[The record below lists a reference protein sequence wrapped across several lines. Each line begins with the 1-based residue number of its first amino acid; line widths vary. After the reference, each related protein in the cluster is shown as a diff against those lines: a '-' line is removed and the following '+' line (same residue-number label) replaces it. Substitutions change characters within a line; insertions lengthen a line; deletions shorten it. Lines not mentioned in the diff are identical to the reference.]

1 MQKTTFALK
10 EWQVA
15 VQALE
20 QGETILLLRKGGIR
34 ETEGKFSVQ
43 HETVLLYPTYEHQQP
58 ELLKPN
64 YAAQVQ
70 PVESG
75 WHPNEVRIGSWAK
88 ITEIIQ
94 ITQPD
99 AIARLLPFHIWNL
112 NCITERLKWK
122 PNQPVHGLLLRTY
135 KLPEPQIIPYI
146 ESYGGCKS
154 WIELEAAIALADC
167 HPALSEAEYQQQVEM
182 IHAGLVDSVFKEVT
196 LKPQI

>member
-1 MQKTTFALK
+1 MQETTFALK

-15 VQALE
+15 VNALE

-34 ETEGKFSVQ
+34 EAEGRFSVQ

-75 WHPNEVRIGSWAK
+75 WHPHEVRIGSWAK
-88 ITEIIQ
+88 ITDIIQ
-94 ITQPD
+94 ITQAD

-112 NCITERLKWK
+112 QCVTDRLKWK
-122 PNQPVHGLLLRTY
+122 PNQPVQGLLLRTY
-135 KLPEPQIIPYI
+135 KLPEPQVVPYV
-146 ESYGGCKS
+146 EAYGGCKS
-154 WIELEAAIALADC
+154 WIELQTAIALDDR
-167 HPALSEAEYQQQVEM
+167 HPAFNDAEYQQQVKA
-182 IHAGLVDSVFKEVT
+182 IYVGLRGAGR
-196 LKPQI
+196 

>member
-1 MQKTTFALK
+1 MQETTHTLK

-15 VQALE
+15 VKALE

-34 ETEGKFSVQ
+34 ETGGKFSVQ

-58 ELLKPN
+58 DLLKPD

-75 WHPNEVRIGSWAK
+75 WHPHQVRIGSWAK
-88 ITEIIQ
+88 ITEMIQ
-94 ITQPD
+94 ITQAD

-112 NCITERLKWK
+112 RCITERLNWK
-122 PNQPVHGLLLRTY
+122 PSQPIHGLLLRVY
-135 KLPEPQIIPYI
+135 KLPKPRTIPYI

-154 WIELEAAIALADC
+154 WIEIQTAIALDEGN
-167 HPALSEAEYQQQVEM
+167 PVLDEATYQQQAAM
-182 IHAGLVDSVFKEVT
+182 IRGALDKD
-196 LKPQI
+196 

>member
-1 MQKTTFALK
+1 MQETTHALK

-15 VQALE
+15 VNALE

-34 ETEGKFSVQ
+34 ETGGKFRVP

-64 YAAQVQ
+64 YAVQVE

-75 WHPNEVRIGSWAK
+75 WHPNQVRIGSWAK
-88 ITEIIQ
+88 ITEIVH
-94 ITQPD
+94 ITQVD

-112 NCITERLKWK
+112 QFVTERLKWK
-122 PNQPVHGLLLRTY
+122 PTQPLHGLFLRVY
-135 KLPEPQIIPYI
+135 RLPQPQIIPYL

-154 WIELEAAIALADC
+154 WIDLQPAIALDDRY
-167 HPALSEAEYQQQVEM
+167 PVFSEAKYQQQVDA
-182 IHAGLVDSVFKEVT
+182 IRGRL
-196 LKPQI
+196 